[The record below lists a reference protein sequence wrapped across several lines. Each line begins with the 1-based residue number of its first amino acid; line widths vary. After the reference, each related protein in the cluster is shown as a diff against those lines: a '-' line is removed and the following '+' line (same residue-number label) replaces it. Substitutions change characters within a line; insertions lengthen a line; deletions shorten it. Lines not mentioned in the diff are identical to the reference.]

1 MGWAGYI
8 KNANEEKQMAI
19 QSLKKVE
26 IEEVSGGAG
35 FDLSGLL
42 GGVPLLGGLLGGAT
56 GSTGGTVNGLVSTLS
71 AIPLVGPILG
81 TVLGLFGGLV
91 SI

>member
-1 MGWAGYI
+1 
-8 KNANEEKQMAI
+8 MAI

-26 IEEVSGGAG
+26 IEAVSGGAG

-42 GGVPLLGGLLGGAT
+42 GGVPLLGGLLGSATGAT
-56 GSTGGTVNGLVSTLS
+56 GGTGTTGGTVNSLVSTVS

-81 TVLGLFGGLV
+81 SVLGLFSSSGYF
-91 SI
+91 